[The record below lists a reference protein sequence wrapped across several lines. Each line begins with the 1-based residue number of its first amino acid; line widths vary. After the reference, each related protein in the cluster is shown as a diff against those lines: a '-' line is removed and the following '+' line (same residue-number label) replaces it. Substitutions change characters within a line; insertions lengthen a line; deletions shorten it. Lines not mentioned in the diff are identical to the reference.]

1 MFIFTNFIFLLT
13 KVRLIRQ
20 TLSQNN
26 FSIIFHRS
34 AYISSNDIWERGGWD
49 LTIRYIPFSILVLWY
64 KLFSRPFYKSPWM
77 WTSEPIVLYG
87 YYWVDLVH
95 SALGTSYTFQ
105 VVCQLTVNGN
115 HFGSA
120 TQWLH
125 QRFHHSAWLFP
136 IKRHTTYVQHTINP
150 LPMPF
155 VVAACTALAGV
166 AIYLIIYLWNSHPP
180 RGNHPFPD
188 CFLNWIYCT

>member
-136 IKRHTTYVQHTINP
+136 INHKPPPHAFRCCRLHRP
-150 LPMPF
+150 RR
-155 VVAACTALAGV
+155 CC
-166 AIYLIIYLWNSHPP
+166 YLFDNLLVE
-180 RGNHPFPD
+180 FPSSS
-188 CFLNWIYCT
+188 W